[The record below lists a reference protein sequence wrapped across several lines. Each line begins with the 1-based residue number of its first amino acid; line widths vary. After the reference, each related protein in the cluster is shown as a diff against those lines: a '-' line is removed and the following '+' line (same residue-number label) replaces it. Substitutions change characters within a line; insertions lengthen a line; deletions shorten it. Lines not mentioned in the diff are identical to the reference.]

1 MTSEIYKHAK
11 RDIPKTQVAEL
22 LRDFRIDEEE
32 GMLGDP
38 RLEDKSSNLDKR
50 QKADALAKLKLEQK

>member
-1 MTSEIYKHAK
+1 MYKHAK
-11 RDIPKTQVAEL
+11 RDIPKAQVAEL

-38 RLEDKSSNLDKR
+38 RLEDKSINQDKR